1 MNECSNSSEIKIDQK
16 SDKKLPSCDFSDKI
30 SKKDK
35 KNEKKK
41 LKTAKETTVTAK
53 KFKFF
58 NKKCKTKEN
67 IEININNTSTS
78 SQIELNLD
86 SISSENVTMIHGQ
99 INQCEKLNDDDEIQK
114 NKCSFIL
121 KANELIEKSVNTNEH
136 NDSLGK
142 NPKGFLLNKIQT
154 NLIITYMYF
163 LNYIPLGLFQSLIL
177 TLAEK
182 NFQFSDLSIF
192 SFVLWPYCFKFFY
205 APFVNGIYIKAFGQR
220 KTWLCTCY
228 FIIGII
234 FMSTAIFVRDIF
246 RDIQQPIYL
255 QNTNKLSNIT
265 KLTLVFTLISFVFS
279 LSVSIFFVFELL

>member
-1 MNECSNSSEIKIDQK
+1 MNECSNSNEIKVDQK
-16 SDKKLPSCDFSDKI
+16 SDQKLSSSDFSDKI
-30 SKKDK
+30 SK

-41 LKTAKETTVTAK
+41 LKTAKETTVTAT

-58 NKKCKTKEN
+58 NKKNKTKEN
-67 IEININNTSTS
+67 LESNINNTSTS

-86 SISSENVTMIHGQ
+86 SISIQTENVTMIHGQ
-99 INQCEKLNDDDEIQK
+99 INQFGKLNDEDEIQK

-136 NDSLGK
+136 DDSLRK
-142 NPKGFLLNKIQT
+142 HPKGFLLNKIQT
-154 NLIITYMYF
+154 NLIITFMYF

-177 TLAEK
+177 TLTEK
-182 NFQFSDLSIF
+182 KFQFSDLSIF

-220 KTWLCTCY
+220 KTWLCLCY
-228 FIIGII
+228 FIIGVI
-234 FMSTAIFVRDIF
+234 FMSTAIFVKDIF
-246 RDIQQPIYL
+246 HDIQQPFNL

-279 LSVSIFFVFELL
+279 LSVSHLFVL

>member
-1 MNECSNSSEIKIDQK
+1 MNECSHSNEIKVDQNSDQK
-16 SDKKLPSCDFSDKI
+16 LSSSDFSDKI

-41 LKTAKETTVTAK
+41 LKTAKEMTVTAT

-58 NKKCKTKEN
+58 NKKNKTKEN
-67 IEININNTSTS
+67 LESNINNTSTS

-86 SISSENVTMIHGQ
+86 TISIQTENVTMIHGQ
-99 INQCEKLNDDDEIQK
+99 INQFGKLNDEDEIQK

-121 KANELIEKSVNTNEH
+121 KANDLIEKSVNTNEH
-136 NDSLGK
+136 DDSLGK
-142 NPKGFLLNKIQT
+142 HPKGFLLNKIQT

-177 TLAEK
+177 TLTEK
-182 NFQFSDLSIF
+182 KFQFSDLSIF

-228 FIIGII
+228 FIIGVI
-234 FMSTAIFVRDIF
+234 FMSTAIFVKDIF
-246 RDIQQPIYL
+246 RDIQQPFNL

-279 LSVSIFFVFELL
+279 LSVNHFFCF